1 NSGRSHPG
9 FAKGH
14 PLMIL
19 AVVPAAGKSV
29 RMGQP
34 KLSLPL
40 GGRTVLE
47 WVVAALREGG
57 VEQILVVL
65 GPHVR
70 DLAPV
75 AESAGAAALVRAHE
89 TPDRRT
95 TVERGLDWLEAQYPP
110 QAADSWLLVPAD
122 HPTLDAAVIRELL
135 ERRPRHPSA
144 SIVIPTYQG
153 QRGHPAVIA
162 WKHVA
167 SIRAL
172 QPDKGL
178 NAYLRLHPA
187 QTLKVPVNSP
197 HVLCDLDTPEDYEK
211 LRSKVMSDS
220 RNSR

>member
-1 NSGRSHPG
+1 
-9 FAKGH
+9 
-14 PLMIL
+14 MIL

-29 RMGQP
+29 RMGRP
-34 KLSLPL
+34 KLFLPL

-47 WVVAALREGG
+47 WVVAALRQGG

-70 DLAPV
+70 DLAPL
-75 AESAGAAALVRAHE
+75 AESAGAVPLVLDHE
-89 TPDRRT
+89 TPDMRT
-95 TVERGLDWLEAQYPP
+95 TVERGLDWLEAQYHP
-110 QAADSWLLVPAD
+110 QADDSWLLVPAD
-122 HPTLDAAVIRELL
+122 HPTLDAAAIRELL
-135 ERRPRHPSA
+135 EARLRHPCA

-167 SIRAL
+167 GIRAL

-187 QTLKVPVNSP
+187 QTLELPVSSP
-197 HVLCDLDTPEDYEK
+197 HVLCDLDTPEDYEQ
-211 LRSKVMSDS
+211 LRSKVISDS